1 MRVAHETPVQRS
13 SGATARL
20 TRRNVERVSTR
31 PEAIEEIDSFD
42 GIDTHVLPGDSA
54 VIALT

>member
-13 SGATARL
+13 SGATTRL
-20 TRRNVERVSTR
+20 TRRNVDRVGAR

-42 GIDTHVLPGDSA
+42 GVETRVLPGDTA